1 MGMNI
6 SSSSAMNVFQSAQS
20 SGTRAQR
27 HQQFDALAQA
37 LKAGDASAANTAY
50 TSIMAQFPSGMTP
63 PAGSPLAKIGD
74 ALKSGDLASALA
86 AVPQRP
92 QRAAANSS
100 QASTNGATNLF
111 DLPPPPTDGD
121 GDADGSASGV
131 DPFAASNSGSSA
143 STSSASTSSAT
154 STDPLQVASSASG
167 QKAGQVGHHHH
178 HHGGGS
184 PPPTDPTAQ
193 ATSQSS
199 GDVSTASFLDAK
211 VAMAKLIDDLKSLV
225 SSNPSADV
233 TASTQTG
240 TTATPSSAATAASN
254 LLNNPDF
261 QNLATAVNGGDTSSI
276 KTAWDKFIQNT
287 FAANASEAAGAES
300 STVSALA

>member
-6 SSSSAMNVFQSAQS
+6 SSSSAMNVYQSAQS

-50 TSIMAQFPSGMTP
+50 SSILSQFPSGMTP

-92 QRAAANSS
+92 QRPAANSS
-100 QASTNGATNLF
+100 SVGTNAATNLF
-111 DLPPPPTDGD
+111 DLPPPSQDGD
-121 GDADGSASGV
+121 GDTDGSAAGV
-131 DPFAASNSGSSA
+131 DPNAATNSSSAASSNA
-143 STSSASTSSAT
+143 TT
-154 STDPLQVASSASG
+154 STDPLQVASSTSD
-167 QKAGQVGHHHH
+167 QQTGQVGHHHH

-184 PPPTDPTAQ
+184 APPVDPTAQ
-193 ATSQSS
+193 ATASSS
-199 GDVSTASFLDAK
+199 GDVSTASFIDAK
-211 VAMAKLIDDLKSLV
+211 VAMARLIDDLKSLA
-225 SSNPSADV
+225 SSSTSADS
-233 TASTQTG
+233 TASTQTSS
-240 TTATPSSAATAASN
+240 TATPSSAATAASN
-254 LLNNPDF
+254 LLNNADF
-261 QNLATAVNGGDTSSI
+261 QNLATAVNGGDTSAI

-287 FAANASEAAGAES
+287 FAANASQAAGGES
-300 STVSALA
+300 STVAALA